1 MDGFYIFILIFIA
14 ICILKTP
21 FKDPIDLSYL
31 LISMLHLCYQRNSPQ
46 TLQYVSAALTDCRNI
61 SS

>member
-1 MDGFYIFILIFIA
+1 MDGFYIFILIFTA

-46 TLQYVSAALTDCRNI
+46 TL
-61 SS
+61 